1 MVPAWDQYWTE
12 EKEEVWFGTSLGPVL
27 EEKEEVWFGTSLGP
41 VLEEREDG
49 SCTSVVPAVLVS
61 RPKDT
66 GRINVKIAARNP
78 LHHSRFTNFNLII
91 GR

>member
-1 MVPAWDQYWTE
+1 MVWYQPGTTTGLRSRRRYGLVPAWDQYWTE

-66 GRINVKIAARNP
+66 GRIM
-78 LHHSRFTNFNLII
+78 
-91 GR
+91 